1 MSPDQT
7 GANNNVALH
16 LHTSNKIP
24 RYLAGKSSPPSC
36 LRSSVRV
43 FSQPP
48 PPPPRHTTLSFS
60 RFATGL
66 ISSFVILSPPP
77 VIAMSRDLSVC
88 TISHF
93 TLSCRSIATA
103 FLSIL
108 SLSLSPAFR
117 IRAPPSVHLFFLFS
131 KYRTH
136 VSKRVAA
143 YFDFVSSNHDRES
156 EFSFLFLFF
165 FPSQLFESSR
175 VLSSPNP
182 NPSSIPR
189 WELYLHSLTT
199 WRGSRVD
206 LFLIP
211 FPFLKWSITIASSHF
226 PFSFRNP
233 FHDLLSD
240 LSLRRECYRE
250 RKKKKN
256 LRFFSLR
263 TFLFFFFYFSVNPP
277 SPPLSNQVVAVVV
290 VRQPS

>member
-1 MSPDQT
+1 MPPFIRSCFFTTTTTTTTPPHHPLFLSLCHRINFVFRDLIRSPR
-7 GANNNVALH
+7 NCNVA
-16 LHTSNKIP
+16 
-24 RYLAGKSSPPSC
+24 R
-36 LRSSVRV
+36 
-43 FSQPP
+43 
-48 PPPPRHTTLSFS
+48 
-60 RFATGL
+60 
-66 ISSFVILSPPP
+66 
-77 VIAMSRDLSVC
+77 SVC
-88 TISHF
+88 LHNFSFYIVVSLDCHR
-93 TLSCRSIATA
+93 LPIHP
-103 FLSIL
+103 L

-136 VSKRVAA
+136 ASKRVAA

-156 EFSFLFLFF
+156 GFSFLFLFF

-211 FPFLKWSITIASSHF
+211 FPFLKWSMTIASSHF

-250 RKKKKN
+250 KKKK
-256 LRFFSLR
+256 RKTYASSLCA
-263 TFLFFFFYFSVNPP
+263 LSSFFFFYFSVNPP